1 MVCPLFEFDFFFF
14 FLNPVLLE
22 QIAGTNSE
30 VNNLPL
36 GDAAKELAEAQR
48 MMREMRNRN
57 FGQLQTDAEKERTEA
72 RLCKGLFSNLLAL

>member
-1 MVCPLFEFDFFFF
+1 MVSRIQIVV
-14 FLNPVLLE
+14 NNIQVLLE

-57 FGQLQTDAEKERTEA
+57 FG
-72 RLCKGLFSNLLAL
+72 